1 MATPPPRLHL
11 VHFSVDAAD
20 EDRDDDDERT
30 TERKGPHTQCA
41 LLWCDE
47 ATARDPPSGCVPVDP
62 VAGLASL
69 GPGYR
74 GVRGAEAVAALV
86 GACASAA
93 HVVPDATQRSKPDEE
108 LRITPN
114 PSSEPLAVSPS
125 AMALCVRVA
134 AALGDDDGWR
144 PTRVCEL
151 GSGTGAAGLL
161 VAKEVERLGKL
172 RDGSCQRPFMV
183 VLGGAKLA
191 DKIPVLEALAPRVDK
206 LLVGGGMAYTLLKAQ
221 GKKVGK
227 SKVDDAILETAAIS
241 EID

>member
-1 MATPPPRLHL
+1 M
-11 VHFSVDAAD
+11 
-20 EDRDDDDERT
+20 
-30 TERKGPHTQCA
+30 
-41 LLWCDE
+41 
-47 ATARDPPSGCVPVDP
+47 PVDP
-62 VAGLASL
+62 VAGLASA

-108 LRITPN
+108 LRIITPN
-114 PSSEPLAVSPS
+114 ASSSSSEPLAVSSS

-161 VAKEVERLGKL
+161 VARMLTSRSATPNRRPLVLL
-172 RDGSCQRPFMV
+172 TDRD
-183 VLGGAKLA
+183 
-191 DKIPVLEALAPRVDK
+191 
-206 LLVGGGMAYTLLKAQ
+206 
-221 GKKVGK
+221 
-227 SKVDDAILETAAIS
+227 TAALEVIGRNVELNARGWARCVPQRLQWDRRDERS
-241 EID
+241 RATRRAADDHRTHRSDESIIDGT